1 MTDYRLL
8 ENQYGF
14 NVYPKRDVVIVRGR
28 NAKVWDDQGR
38 EYIDCVGGHGSA
50 NLGHCNEKIIHAL
63 TEQAQKLITCP
74 NILYNDVRGRFLE
87 KLIGIMPTHLTRAF
101 LTNSGAESVEGAIK
115 FARYAT
121 KKTDFVCAMR
131 GFHGRTL
138 GALSATFKP
147 EYKKDFEP
155 LVPGFHHV
163 PFNNYEKLKAA
174 ITDRIAAVLLE
185 IVQGEGGIHIGDPE
199 YFKNVQALCRERNIL
214 FILDEVQTGFCRTG
228 KMFAFQ
234 HFDLKPDILC
244 LAKSIAGGVPM
255 GAVVCSEKIEVPLGK
270 HGTTFGGNPLTC
282 AAGIAA
288 IDFMIENEL
297 DKQAREKGEYLAQKL
312 KDLNPQKV
320 REIRQLGLMVGIEL
334 KEKAMP
340 HILALIEKG
349 VLTLPSGTT
358 VIRLLPPLTIDYKE
372 LDIVAERL
380 GEVLG

>member
-14 NVYPKRDVVIVRGR
+14 NVYTKRDVVIVRGK
-28 NAKVWDDQGR
+28 NATVWDDQGR

-50 NLGHCNEKIIHAL
+50 NLGHCNEKIVQAL
-63 TEQAQKLITCP
+63 TEQAHKLITCP

-87 KLIGIMPTHLTRAF
+87 KLIGIMPPPLARAF

-115 FARYAT
+115 FARFTT
-121 KKTDFVCAMR
+121 KKTDFICAMR
-131 GFHGRTL
+131 GFHGRTM

-147 EYKKDFEP
+147 EYREDFKP

-163 PFNNYEKLKAA
+163 PFNNFEKLEAE
-174 ITDRIAAVLLE
+174 ITNQTAAVLLE
-185 IVQGEGGIHIGDPE
+185 IIQGEGGIHIGDPD
-199 YFKNVQALCRERNIL
+199 YFKNVESLCRKRNIL

-255 GAVVCSEKIEVPLGK
+255 GAVVCSEKIEVPMGK

-297 DKQAREKGEYLAQKL
+297 DKQVREKGDYLAQKL
-312 KDLNPQKV
+312 KDLNPEKV

-340 HILALIEKG
+340 YILALIEQG

-358 VIRLLPPLTIDYKE
+358 VIRLLPPLTIGYEE
-372 LDIVAERL
+372 LDIVAEKLR
-380 GEVLG
+380 EVLG

>member
-14 NVYPKRDVVIVRGR
+14 NVYTKRDVVIVRGK
-28 NAKVWDDQGR
+28 NATVWDDQGR

-50 NLGHCNEKIIHAL
+50 NLGHCNEKIVQAL
-63 TEQAQKLITCP
+63 TEQAHKLITCP

-87 KLIGIMPTHLTRAF
+87 KLIGIMPPPLARAF

-115 FARYAT
+115 FARFTT
-121 KKTDFVCAMR
+121 KKTDFICAMR
-131 GFHGRTL
+131 GFHGRTM

-147 EYKKDFEP
+147 EYREDFKP

-163 PFNNYEKLKAA
+163 PFNNFEKLEAE
-174 ITDRIAAVLLE
+174 ITNQTAAVLLE
-185 IVQGEGGIHIGDPE
+185 IIQGEGGIHIGDPD
-199 YFKNVQALCRERNIL
+199 YFKNVESLCRKRNIL

-255 GAVVCSEKIEVPLGK
+255 GAVICSEKIEVPMGK

-297 DKQAREKGEYLAQKL
+297 DKQVREKGDYLAQKL
-312 KDLNPQKV
+312 KDLNPEKV

-340 HILALIEKG
+340 YILALIEQG

-358 VIRLLPPLTIDYKE
+358 VIRLLPPLTIGYEE
-372 LDIVAERL
+372 LDIVAEKLR
-380 GEVLG
+380 EVLG

>member
-14 NVYPKRDVVIVRGR
+14 NVYTKRDVVIVRGK
-28 NAKVWDDQGR
+28 NATVWDDQGR

-50 NLGHCNEKIIHAL
+50 NLGHCNEKIVQAL
-63 TEQAQKLITCP
+63 TEQAHKLITCP

-87 KLIGIMPTHLTRAF
+87 KLIGIMPPPLARAF

-115 FARYAT
+115 FARFTT
-121 KKTDFVCAMR
+121 KKTDFICAMR
-131 GFHGRTL
+131 GFHGRTM

-147 EYKKDFEP
+147 EYREDFKP

-163 PFNNYEKLKAA
+163 PFNNFEKLEAE
-174 ITDRIAAVLLE
+174 ITNQTAAVLLE
-185 IVQGEGGIHIGDPE
+185 IIQGEGGIHIGDPD
-199 YFKNVQALCRERNIL
+199 YFKNVESLCRKRNIL

-255 GAVVCSEKIEVPLGK
+255 GAVVCSEKIEVPMGK

-297 DKQAREKGEYLAQKL
+297 DKQVREKGDCLAQKL
-312 KDLNPQKV
+312 KDLNPEKV

-340 HILALIEKG
+340 YILALIEQG

-358 VIRLLPPLTIDYKE
+358 VIRLLPPLTIGYEE
-372 LDIVAERL
+372 LDIVAEKLR
-380 GEVLG
+380 EVLG